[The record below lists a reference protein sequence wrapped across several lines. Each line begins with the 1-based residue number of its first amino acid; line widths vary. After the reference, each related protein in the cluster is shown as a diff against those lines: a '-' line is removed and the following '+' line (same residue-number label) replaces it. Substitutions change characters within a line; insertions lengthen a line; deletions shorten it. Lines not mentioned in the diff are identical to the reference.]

1 MHAAS
6 LRDLYPRWGEFMAL
20 RQQLDPQ
27 KNG

>member
-6 LRDLYPRWGEFMAL
+6 LRDLYPRWDEFMAL